1 MGARP
6 LFALGITAFPREK
19 LSTGLLETIVAGG
32 ASKMSEAGIAVVG
45 GHSVDDPEPKF
56 GYTVIGE
63 VHPDRVIKND
73 GARPGDVLYLTKPL
87 GSGLVATAIKRGLCP
102 PALEREAVAVM
113 AQLNRAASEAMVAA
127 GATAATDVTG
137 YGLIGHLAN
146 IKGGADIQFSEVPF
160 MAGVRDLAERDL
172 FPSGSRRNHAA
183 YRDQVKWDGIS
194 ELEQM
199 MLCDAQTSGGLLV
212 AIPQE
217 KAASFESAMDSAP
230 NKPARLGTITGDGSI
245 RVRA

>member
-1 MGARP
+1 
-6 LFALGITAFPREK
+6 
-19 LSTGLLETIVAGG
+19 
-32 ASKMSEAGIAVVG
+32 
-45 GHSVDDPEPKF
+45 
-56 GYTVIGE
+56 
-63 VHPDRVIKND
+63 
-73 GARPGDVLYLTKPL
+73 
-87 GSGLVATAIKRGLCP
+87 
-102 PALEREAVAVM
+102 
-113 AQLNRAASEAMVAA
+113 MVAA